1 MPLPVL
7 DQHPWALYLY
17 GGVFVV
23 LAVIVRALQSWSGFK
38 GSVAVNIK
46 FGAIVILVLLVQVA
60 LKTGYI
66 SSGGAAAADGILVG
80 QLALFMLQLGR
91 KPRKP
96 LS

>member
-1 MPLPVL
+1 MPPPVL

-23 LAVIVRALQSWSGFK
+23 LAVILRALQSWPGFK

-46 FGAIVILVLLVQVA
+46 FAIIVILVLLVQVA

-66 SSGGAAAADGILVG
+66 NSGGAAAADGILVG
-80 QLALFMLQLGR
+80 LFMLQLGR